1 VRIRRTGE
9 GHAQWYV
16 HVGTSHRLL
25 EGTEERMDKM
35 KSRAI
40 MAAVAALLLFVLIG
54 VGLFLLGD
62 SRQSAL
68 QKLRDIAIIFIV
80 LAMVLNVILLAAITA
95 ALGFLAIQLKDRIIP
110 MIEDIRGRIIPMLE
124 ELTGTVKRV
133 RGTTNFISEE
143 AVKPIISVAGT
154 YSRLRTM
161 TKTVNGKRK
170 KPPKAPV
177 YASAEQAAHSTQPAR
192 TVQSVERVESAPSV
206 EPAQATQTAQTDR
219 VYKVPSEADGSR

>member
-1 VRIRRTGE
+1 
-9 GHAQWYV
+9 
-16 HVGTSHRLL
+16 
-25 EGTEERMDKM
+25 MDKI

-40 MAAVAALLLFVLIG
+40 MAGIGALLLFVLIG

-95 ALGFLAIQLKDRIIP
+95 AFGVAAFQLKDRIIP
-110 MIEDIRGRIIPMLE
+110 LIDELRSRIVPMIDDVRTRIGPMLDDV
-124 ELTGTVKRV
+124 TGTVKRV

-154 YSRLRTM
+154 YSKLRTM
-161 TKTVNGKRK
+161 TKTVTGKRK
-170 KPPKAPV
+170 KPPKSPV
-177 YASAEQAAHSTQPAR
+177 YASAERAAR
-192 TVQSVERVESAPSV
+192 TAPDSETVTSADRVQPVPSV
-206 EPAQATQTAQTDR
+206 APVEAAQTVQAGDVSR
-219 VYKVPSEADGSR
+219 VTIQDVGTT

>member
-1 VRIRRTGE
+1 
-9 GHAQWYV
+9 
-16 HVGTSHRLL
+16 
-25 EGTEERMDKM
+25 MDKI

-40 MAAVAALLLFVLIG
+40 IAGIAALLLFVLIG

-95 ALGFLAIQLKDRIIP
+95 ALGVLAIQLKDRIIP
-110 MIEDIRGRIIPMLE
+110 LIDDVKGRIIPLIDDLKTRIIPMVDD
-124 ELTGTVKRV
+124 LTGTVKRV
-133 RGTTNFISEE
+133 RGTTNFVSEE

-154 YSRLRTM
+154 YSKLRTM
-161 TKTVNGKRK
+161 TKTVSGKRK

-177 YASAEQAAHSTQPAR
+177 YASAEHAAHATEPAA
-192 TVQSVERVESAPSV
+192 TVQTVERIDPTPVVESVEETPVI
-206 EPAQATQTAQTDR
+206 QTDR
-219 VYKVPSEADGSR
+219 VSRLTIQDDGST

>member
-1 VRIRRTGE
+1 
-9 GHAQWYV
+9 
-16 HVGTSHRLL
+16 
-25 EGTEERMDKM
+25 M

-40 MAAVAALLLFVLIG
+40 MAGIAALLLFVLIG
-54 VGLFLLGD
+54 VGLFVLGD

-95 ALGFLAIQLKDRIIP
+95 AFAVAAMQLKDRVIP
-110 MIEDIRGRIIPMLE
+110 LVDDVRTRIVPMLDDVRTRVGPTLD

-154 YSRLRTM
+154 YSKLRTM
-161 TKTVNGKRK
+161 TKTVTGKRK
-170 KPPKAPV
+170 KPPKSPV
-177 YASAEQAAHSTQPAR
+177 YASAERAAHSDPDVETVQ
-192 TVQSVERVESAPSV
+192 TVQSVDRVAPAPSGESAPASQIV
-206 EPAQATQTAQTDR
+206 QPVGASTATVQDDR
-219 VYKVPSEADGSR
+219 TT